1 MMCTEQTW
9 FWLSHSE
16 KRLNM
21 KKVLIT
27 ICGRRGS
34 KGFKNKNL
42 KTFLD
47 RPLVY
52 YTLASAL
59 DFASRSG
66 AEVDIALN
74 TDSDI
79 LRDLVAA
86 KYPEVEYVP
95 RPRELGGDIVPKMA
109 VFQQTLKYMESKYSK
124 TYDYLIDLDITSPLR
139 QIDDVLNAYKMKLER
154 DDAGLVFS
162 ACGSRR
168 NPYFNMVK
176 QVGDHVEKV
185 IESPFTARQQAPA
198 IYDLNASIYV
208 FDRDFLATNTTGILW
223 DTKCLVYLMKDT
235 AVLDI
240 DSEEDFEMMQLIG
253 GYLFENIE
261 GFKAVRDK
269 IRV

>member
-27 ICGRRGS
+27 VCGRRGS

-86 KYPEVEYVP
+86 KYTEVE
-95 RPRELGGDIVPKMA
+95 
-109 VFQQTLKYMESKYSK
+109 
-124 TYDYLIDLDITSPLR
+124 
-139 QIDDVLNAYKMKLER
+139 
-154 DDAGLVFS
+154 
-162 ACGSRR
+162 
-168 NPYFNMVK
+168 
-176 QVGDHVEKV
+176 
-185 IESPFTARQQAPA
+185 
-198 IYDLNASIYV
+198 
-208 FDRDFLATNTTGILW
+208 
-223 DTKCLVYLMKDT
+223 
-235 AVLDI
+235 
-240 DSEEDFEMMQLIG
+240 
-253 GYLFENIE
+253 
-261 GFKAVRDK
+261 
-269 IRV
+269 